1 MAEDAHGTV
10 IVEARHD
17 HEASTPRHPIITK
30 SRSALSAAELA
41 RLLAAIRRV
50 GPQGLARTR
59 IPLTLLRSSTVTSTT
74 LNSNYC
80 RMPWTTTATC
90 SSSTVTRTAGAAAG
104 QSGHNSST
112 AGGSVPGATS
122 ATPNAISPSP
132 PSPPSR
138 PSPRPVDHSHTVDPR
153 ICYRKTISLQATP
166 TSWFEQIRRCGRAAW
181 EDCDG

>member
-30 SRSALSAAELA
+30 SRSAPSVAELA

-50 GPQGLARTR
+50 RPQGLARTR
-59 IPLTLLRSSTVTSTT
+59 IPSTFLRSSTITSTT
-74 LNSNYC
+74 LNSRYC

-90 SSSTVTRTAGAAAG
+90 SSSTVTRTAAAAAG
-104 QSGHNSST
+104 QSGHNSSPV
-112 AGGSVPGATS
+112 GGSTRGATS
-122 ATPNAISPSP
+122 ATPIAISLSP
-132 PSPPSR
+132 TSR
-138 PSPRPVDHSHTVDPR
+138 PSPRSVDHSHTVDPR
-153 ICYRKTISLQATP
+153 ICYRKPISLQATP